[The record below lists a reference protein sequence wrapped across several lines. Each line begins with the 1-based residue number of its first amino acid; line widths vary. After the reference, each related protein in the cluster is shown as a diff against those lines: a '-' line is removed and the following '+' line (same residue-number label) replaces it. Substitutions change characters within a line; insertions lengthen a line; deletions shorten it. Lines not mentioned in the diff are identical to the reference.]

1 MMYNFSLS
9 VGKLGETAL
18 APQSLSD
25 GTTHG
30 TYWNKPQ
37 DKL

>member
-18 APQSLSD
+18 APQNEPFRTVKVHIKSV
-25 GTTHG
+25 
-30 TYWNKPQ
+30 
-37 DKL
+37 